1 MAADI
6 LGFVNG
12 WWDTGQAASG
22 AVSAEASAR
31 EQGLREAGQ
40 AAVRKKLRGQGD
52 SHPRSAALGRGD
64 RAREMAQLLGQ
75 LAVLASQLAH
85 PKNAEHGNVCTVEGM
100 SDAQGPVQVWPV
112 SNMTDVVVR
121 GCGGGGG
128 SPPVLISVKAA
139 CRSVT
144 IEHCTNVTVECVRV
158 MDTVDARCCQKVQLN
173 VGGRHPGVSFDRC
186 HGVILTA
193 NASALRSPGVVARAS
208 TAIVLQRPRTDTR
221 DTHRAKELSGG
232 ACVHI
237 PTHTCIHAC
246 MYMGMRT
253 CMCIYVFG
261 SVVASQAQPLLRSL

>member
-1 MAADI
+1 MNKMRVGLTWRTPSPQGRLLGESSQVGMAADI

-40 AAVRKKLRGQGD
+40 AAVRKKLDPGD
-52 SHPRSAALGRGD
+52 GHPRSAALGRPDLGRGD
-64 RAREMAQLLGQ
+64 RAREMSQLLGQ

-100 SDAQGPVQVWPV
+100 SEAQGPVQVWPV
-112 SNMTDVVVR
+112 SNLTDVVVR
-121 GCGGGGG
+121 GCGGGRG

-221 DTHRAKELSGG
+221 DTHRARELSGG
-232 ACVHI
+232 A
-237 PTHTCIHAC
+237 
-246 MYMGMRT
+246 
-253 CMCIYVFG
+253 
-261 SVVASQAQPLLRSL
+261 

>member
-1 MAADI
+1 MNKMRVGLTWRTPSPQGRLLGESSQVGMAADI

-31 EQGLREAGQ
+31 EQG
-40 AAVRKKLRGQGD
+40 D
-52 SHPRSAALGRGD
+52 LGRGD
-64 RAREMAQLLGQ
+64 RAREMSQLLGQ

-100 SDAQGPVQVWPV
+100 SEAQGPVQVWPV
-112 SNMTDVVVR
+112 SNLTDVVVR
-121 GCGGGGG
+121 GCGGGRG

-139 CRSVT
+139 CRSLT

-158 MDTVDARCCQKVQLN
+158 MDTVDARCCQKMQLN

-221 DTHRAKELSGG
+221 DTHRARELSGG
-232 ACVHI
+232 A
-237 PTHTCIHAC
+237 
-246 MYMGMRT
+246 
-253 CMCIYVFG
+253 
-261 SVVASQAQPLLRSL
+261 